1 MTKDE
6 MTSSDGFKK
15 PTPKSF
21 RKPSGKKAGGQEGHP
36 GKHFAVIADPD
47 DIIEHMP
54 SACEGCPH
62 YNMCKKTACI
72 AEKRHI
78 IDAVVTIHVT
88 EHQVL
93 EIPIFMLHGDTR
105 KGSFPADI
113 KATVQYGENLQVL
126 AVALNTV
133 GAGNMVKRCADTVS
147 ETVNKIKQKVTES
160 VLGHF
165 DENGTRVDKKLWW
178 VHDASNCEF
187 TYLDICPSCIYRPS

>member
-47 DIIEHMP
+47 D
-54 SACEGCPH
+54 
-62 YNMCKKTACI
+62 
-72 AEKRHI
+72 I

-165 DENGTRVDKKLWW
+165 DENGTRVDKKL
-178 VHDASNCEF
+178 CEF